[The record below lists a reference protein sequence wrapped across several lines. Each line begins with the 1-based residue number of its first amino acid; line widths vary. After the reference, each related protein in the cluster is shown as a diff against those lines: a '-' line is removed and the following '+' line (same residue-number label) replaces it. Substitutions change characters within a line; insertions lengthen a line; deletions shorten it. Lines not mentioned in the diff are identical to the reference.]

1 MLKGL
6 NVFRRSYMKVYIV
19 YRELDEAASVI
30 AVYSSAEAAQK
41 FVETLD
47 KLHSGSSYYWDEEL
61 VQD

>member
-1 MLKGL
+1 
-6 NVFRRSYMKVYIV
+6 MKVYIV